1 MDGTEK
7 SVDPSAGQIPA
18 TKLHSSKVSL
28 STIFIGKINVYIY
41 LYKLNTQN
49 GDNTFYFF

>member
-7 SVDPSAGQIPA
+7 SVDPSASQIPA

-41 LYKLNTQN
+41 LYIYNLEIN
-49 GDNTFYFF
+49 